1 MGMVPFGRSAIAAAG
16 RTSNQYSIT
25 STLHTPLPSGENAM
39 TRARDR
45 DPEPGESRFD
55 FQEWLSAVANLAA
68 VLLGAVLILGAAY
81 LLVAAR

>member
-1 MGMVPFGRSAIAAAG
+1 
-16 RTSNQYSIT
+16 
-25 STLHTPLPSGENAM
+25 M